1 MPTPTLKPITNRSGT
16 DKFTLPKDGWI
27 HIAPKGE
34 YPHPSGIIQVLD
46 EESIEAMVNRF
57 VEESKGENF
66 PGLLLDFDHFSND
79 TKAPSAA
86 AGWIENLENRED
98 GLWAKIRWS
107 KTGLASVEGGD
118 YRLCS
123 PVWNRSDCEDLGDN
137 RFRPER
143 LDRCALTNDPVL
155 KGMKPVSNRSGSA
168 DDANMVTREE
178 MAEAIAEAVKNA
190 GNSAGA
196 HKGWETRRGALAAYH
211 TKQAA
216 LHRSLASINKGY
228 AKTGDNPAGGRI
240 DGKQTGLPR
249 DAAKDAEFQQAHE
262 KLALGHEKIAASYA
276 SKAKVSSAKAHINKQ
291 LDAMKRK
298 KSGAPKTPP
307 PLPKKSAHIKGAS
320 RPPKQRPESMLT
332 GLAAKKKDLR

>member
-57 VEESKGENF
+57 NTEAEGENF

-86 AGWIENLENRED
+86 AGWIEALANRDD

-123 PVWNRSDCEDLGDN
+123 PVWNRSDCEDLGEN

-155 KGMKPVSNRSGSA
+155 KGMKPVSNRSGPA
-168 DDANMVTREE
+168 DNANMVTREE

-190 GNSAGA
+190 GNSAGVY
-196 HKGWETRRGALAAYH
+196 KGWETRRGALAAYH
-211 TKQAA
+211 GSTAKSLHAYADKREKAGATREATSVRSQAV
-216 LHRSLASINKGY
+216 
-228 AKTGDNPAGGRI
+228 
-240 DGKQTGLPR
+240 
-249 DAAKDAEFQQAHE
+249 EHE
-262 KLALGHEKIAASYA
+262 KLASKYIE
-276 SKAKVSSAKAHINKQ
+276 KAKVSGAKAYINKQ
-291 LDAMKRK
+291 LDALKRAK
-298 KSGAPKTPP
+298 AGKSRTPP
-307 PLPKKSAHIKGAS
+307 PLPG
-320 RPPKQRPESMLT
+320 
-332 GLAAKKKDLR
+332 AKKKATAKKPAKK